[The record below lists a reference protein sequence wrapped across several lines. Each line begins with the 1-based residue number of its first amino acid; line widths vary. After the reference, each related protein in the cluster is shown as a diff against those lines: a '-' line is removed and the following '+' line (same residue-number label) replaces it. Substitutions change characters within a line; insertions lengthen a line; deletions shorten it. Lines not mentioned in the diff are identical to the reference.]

1 MKQVLIGLA
10 MVILLAAA
18 GCTAT
23 LKNINDSPILT
34 GSEKRATLAE
44 IQKAIERAGDST
56 LWQTQAVS
64 PGHIVA
70 TRTWKV
76 HMAQVDIKYSTDSYR
91 ITYKNSSDSLEYDG
105 TQIHKSYNT
114 YVEQLDMAINRELA
128 LL

>member
-1 MKQVLIGLA
+1 MKQPLIGLA

-44 IQKAIERAGDST
+44 IQKAIEQAGDST
-56 LWQTQAVS
+56 LWQIQAVS
-64 PGHIVA
+64 PGHLVA
-70 TRTWKV
+70 TKTWNV

-91 ITYKNSSDSLEYDG
+91 ITYKTSSETLKYDG
-105 TQIHKSYNT
+105 TKIHSDYNT
-114 YVEQLDMAINRELA
+114 YVKQLDMAINRELA
-128 LL
+128 FL

>member
-1 MKQVLIGLA
+1 MKRALIGFALMIA
-10 MVILLAAA
+10 LVAA
-18 GCTAT
+18 GCAAT

-44 IQKAIERAGDST
+44 IHKAIERAGDST
-56 LWQTQAVS
+56 LWQIQAVS
-64 PGHIVA
+64 PSHIVA
-70 TRTWKV
+70 TKTWNV

-114 YVEQLDMAINRELA
+114 YVKQLDMAINRELA
-128 LL
+128 FL